1 MEATLEKITSFLSE
15 IGISLLEKE
24 LTNDTFLPGLALSN
38 KGIEID
44 YNKLLYPG
52 DILHEAG
59 HLAVTTAE
67 DREKISTPD
76 MPQEWPTQG
85 DEIGAMLWSY
95 AAAIH
100 LEIPLDI
107 VFHSNGY
114 KGSSEWLIQSY
125 KENNFIGLPLLEW
138 FGLTYGPEKAIENNV
153 QPFPHMIQWIRK

>member
-15 IGISLLEKE
+15 IGIPLLKKE
-24 LTNDTFLPGLALSN
+24 LTEDTFLPGLALSN

-67 DREKISTPD
+67 DREKIGTPN

-100 LEIPLDI
+100 LEIPLDV

-138 FGLTYGPEKAIENNV
+138 FGLTYGPEKAIENNG